1 MQTMQKFSYINQM
14 NGFLDRMSEDTLP
27 ANAVILY
34 LMLFK
39 SFNRT
44 CWRQEWMKFT
54 IQQLMAFANIGSPN
68 TVYSMRRLLKELG
81 YIDYRPAQNG
91 NRSQTEYR
99 LLPLPDK
106 AAASFSPIA
115 YAKSEHSINEHSKI
129 EHSPA
134 EYSKNEHSA
143 SEYSNNERSI
153 IECSITECSAS
164 ENSQAKSQPIVPE
177 KRYIEPALFSKNE
190 CSKIERSTEFSGE
203 CSIFEN
209 KTENSPIREEEE
221 KTRNTT
227 HVTTV
232 TDQAEKKNIN
242 NGSNNGNSIGNSIAN
257 NTANAKAPMSVNEFC
272 QNSGD
277 YQLCQDAYMDYFK
290 KEPPSADKVKLLR
303 FLAEYGTDSTLKAM
317 DIMMQN
323 KAESLNYCEGV
334 LRRMQWQLNKTAAR
348 RPAPHP
354 HSDWQGWKMA

>member
-1 MQTMQKFSYINQM
+1 M

-27 ANAVILY
+27 ANAVMLY

-44 CWRQEWMKFT
+44 CWRQEWLKFT
-54 IQQLMAFANIGSPN
+54 IQQLMVFANVGSPN
-68 TVYSMRRLLKELG
+68 TVYNMRRLLKELG

-99 LLPLPDK
+99 LLPLPGN
-106 AAASFSPIA
+106 AAASFSPNEHSA
-115 YAKSEHSINEHSKI
+115 SEHSINE
-129 EHSPA
+129 
-134 EYSKNEHSA
+134 YSKNE
-143 SEYSNNERSI
+143 R
-153 IECSITECSAS
+153 SITECSDS
-164 ENSQAKSQPIVPE
+164 ENSQAKSQPKVLE
-177 KRYIEPALFSKNE
+177 NHHIEPVLFSENE
-190 CSKIERSTEFSGE
+190 YSKIEHSAEFSDE
-203 CSIFEN
+203 FSKTEN

-221 KTRNTT
+221 KKRYTT

-242 NGSNNGNSIGNSIAN
+242 NGSSNSNCHSIGN
-257 NTANAKAPMSVNEFC
+257 NTANPKVPMTVNEFC

-290 KEPPSADKVKLLR
+290 REPPSADKVKLLR
-303 FLAEYGTDSTLKAM
+303 FLAEYGTDNTLKAM
-317 DIMMQN
+317 DVMMRN

-334 LRRMQWQLNKTAAR
+334 LRRRQWQLDKAATR
-348 RPAPHP
+348 RPAPRP
-354 HSDWQGWKMA
+354 HSDWQGWNMA

>member
-1 MQTMQKFSYINQM
+1 MQTMQKISYINQM

-27 ANAVILY
+27 ANAVMLY

-44 CWRQEWMKFT
+44 CWRQEWLKFT
-54 IQQLMAFANIGSPN
+54 IQQLMVFANVGSPN
-68 TVYSMRRLLKELG
+68 TVYNMRRLLKELG

-99 LLPLPDK
+99 LLPLPGN
-106 AAASFSPIA
+106 AAASFSPNEHSV
-115 YAKSEHSINEHSKI
+115 SEHS
-129 EHSPA
+129 
-134 EYSKNEHSA
+134 KNE
-143 SEYSNNERSI
+143 R
-153 IECSITECSAS
+153 SITECSDS
-164 ENSQAKSQPIVPE
+164 ENSQAKSQPKVLE
-177 KRYIEPALFSKNE
+177 NHHIEPVLFSENE
-190 CSKIERSTEFSGE
+190 YSKIEHSAEFSDE
-203 CSIFEN
+203 FSKTEN

-221 KTRNTT
+221 KKRYTT

-242 NGSNNGNSIGNSIAN
+242 NGSSNSNCHSIGN
-257 NTANAKAPMSVNEFC
+257 NTANPKVPMTVNEFC

-290 KEPPSADKVKLLR
+290 REPPSADKVKLLR
-303 FLAEYGTDSTLKAM
+303 FLAEYGTDNTLKAM
-317 DIMMQN
+317 DVMMRN

-334 LRRMQWQLNKTAAR
+334 LRRMQWQLDKAAAR
-348 RPAPHP
+348 RPAPRP
-354 HSDWQGWKMA
+354 HSDWQGWNMA

>member
-1 MQTMQKFSYINQM
+1 MQTMQKLSYINQM

-27 ANAVILY
+27 ANAVMLY

-44 CWRQEWMKFT
+44 CWRQEWLKFT
-54 IQQLMAFANIGSPN
+54 IQQLMVFANVGSPN
-68 TVYSMRRLLKELG
+68 TVYNMRRLLKELG

-99 LLPLPDK
+99 LLPLPGN
-106 AAASFSPIA
+106 AAASFSPNEHSVSEYSITERSITEHSA
-115 YAKSEHSINEHSKI
+115 SEHSINE
-129 EHSPA
+129 
-134 EYSKNEHSA
+134 YSKNE
-143 SEYSNNERSI
+143 R
-153 IECSITECSAS
+153 SITECSDS
-164 ENSQAKSQPIVPE
+164 ENSQAKSQPKVPE
-177 KRYIEPALFSKNE
+177 NHNLEPVLFSENE
-190 CSKIERSTEFSGE
+190 YSKIENSAEFSVE
-203 CSIFEN
+203 CSLSEN

-221 KTRNTT
+221 KKRYTT

-242 NGSNNGNSIGNSIAN
+242 NGSSNSNCHSIGN
-257 NTANAKAPMSVNEFC
+257 NTANAKVPMTVNEFC

-290 KEPPSADKVKLLR
+290 REPPSADKVKLLR
-303 FLAEYGTDSTLKAM
+303 FLAEYGTDNTLKAM
-317 DIMMQN
+317 DVMMRN

-334 LRRMQWQLNKTAAR
+334 LRRMQWQLDKNTAR
-348 RPAPHP
+348 RPAPRP
-354 HSDWQGWKMA
+354 HSDWQGWNMA

>member
-1 MQTMQKFSYINQM
+1 MQTMQKISYINQM

-27 ANAVILY
+27 ANAVMLY

-44 CWRQEWMKFT
+44 CWRQEWLKFT
-54 IQQLMAFANIGSPN
+54 IQQLMVFANVGSPN
-68 TVYSMRRLLKELG
+68 TVYNMRRLLKELG

-99 LLPLPDK
+99 LLPLPGN
-106 AAASFSPIA
+106 AAASFSPNEHSV
-115 YAKSEHSINEHSKI
+115 SEHSITEHSK
-129 EHSPA
+129 
-134 EYSKNEHSA
+134 N
-143 SEYSNNERSI
+143 
-153 IECSITECSAS
+153 ECSITECSDS
-164 ENSQAKSQPIVPE
+164 ENSQAKSQPKVPE
-177 KRYIEPALFSKNE
+177 NHNLEPVLFSENE
-190 CSKIERSTEFSGE
+190 YSKIEHSAEFSVE
-203 CSIFEN
+203 CSLSEN
-209 KTENSPIREEEE
+209 KTENSPIGEEEE
-221 KTRNTT
+221 KKRYTT

-242 NGSNNGNSIGNSIAN
+242 NGSSNSNCHSIGN
-257 NTANAKAPMSVNEFC
+257 NTANAKVPMTVNEFC

-290 KEPPSADKVKLLR
+290 REPPSADKVKLLR

-317 DIMMQN
+317 DVMMRN

-334 LRRMQWQLNKTAAR
+334 LRRMQWQLDKAAAR
-348 RPAPHP
+348 RPAPRP
-354 HSDWQGWKMA
+354 HSDWQGWNMA

>member
-115 YAKSEHSINEHSKI
+115 YAKSEHSINE
-129 EHSPA
+129 
-134 EYSKNEHSA
+134 
-143 SEYSNNERSI
+143 
-153 IECSITECSAS
+153 
-164 ENSQAKSQPIVPE
+164 
-177 KRYIEPALFSKNE
+177 
-190 CSKIERSTEFSGE
+190 RSTEFSGE

-242 NGSNNGNSIGNSIAN
+242 NGSNNGNSIGNSIGN

-290 KEPPSADKVKLLR
+290 KEPPSADKLKLLR

-317 DIMMQN
+317 DIMMRN

-348 RPAPHP
+348 RPAPRP

>member
-1 MQTMQKFSYINQM
+1 MQTMQKISYINQM

-27 ANAVILY
+27 ANAVMLY

-44 CWRQEWMKFT
+44 CWRQEWLKFT

-68 TVYSMRRLLKELG
+68 TVYNMRRLLKELG

-99 LLPLPDK
+99 LLPLPGN

-115 YAKSEHSINEHSKI
+115 YAKNEHSII

-134 EYSKNEHSA
+134 EYSKNEYSIT
-143 SEYSNNERSI
+143 EQSNNERSI
-153 IECSITECSAS
+153 TECSDS
-164 ENSQAKSQPIVPE
+164 ENSQAKSQPKVLE
-177 KRYIEPALFSKNE
+177 NHHLEPVLFSENEYSKNE
-190 CSKIERSTEFSGE
+190 HSTEFSTE
-203 CSIFEN
+203 FSVSEN

-221 KTRNTT
+221 KKRYTT

-242 NGSNNGNSIGNSIAN
+242 NGSSNSNCHSIGN
-257 NTANAKAPMSVNEFC
+257 NTANPKVPMTVNEFC

-290 KEPPSADKVKLLR
+290 REPPSADKVKLLR

-317 DIMMQN
+317 DIMMRN

-334 LRRMQWQLNKTAAR
+334 LRRMQWQLDKNTAR
-348 RPAPHP
+348 RPAPRP
-354 HSDWQGWKMA
+354 HSDWQGWNMA

>member
-1 MQTMQKFSYINQM
+1 MQTMQKISYINQM

-27 ANAVILY
+27 ANAVMLY

-44 CWRQEWMKFT
+44 CWRQEWLKFT
-54 IQQLMAFANIGSPN
+54 IQQLMVFANVGSPN
-68 TVYSMRRLLKELG
+68 TVYNMRRLLKELG

-99 LLPLPDK
+99 LLPLPGN

-115 YAKSEHSINEHSKI
+115 YSVS
-129 EHSPA
+129 
-134 EYSKNEHSA
+134 EYSITEH
-143 SEYSNNERSI
+143 SNNERSI
-153 IECSITECSAS
+153 TECSDS
-164 ENSQAKSQPIVPE
+164 ENSQAKSQPKVLE
-177 KRYIEPALFSKNE
+177 NHHIEPVLFSENE
-190 CSKIERSTEFSGE
+190 YSKIEHSAEFSDE
-203 CSIFEN
+203 FSKTEN

-221 KTRNTT
+221 KKRYTT

-242 NGSNNGNSIGNSIAN
+242 NGSSNSNCHSIGN
-257 NTANAKAPMSVNEFC
+257 NTANAKVPMTVNEFC

-290 KEPPSADKVKLLR
+290 REPPSADKVKLLR
-303 FLAEYGTDSTLKAM
+303 FLAEYGTDNTLKAM
-317 DIMMQN
+317 DVMMRN

-334 LRRMQWQLNKTAAR
+334 LRRMQWQLDKAAAR
-348 RPAPHP
+348 RPAPRP
-354 HSDWQGWKMA
+354 HSDWQGWNMA

>member
-1 MQTMQKFSYINQM
+1 MQTMQKISYINQM

-27 ANAVILY
+27 ANAVMLY

-44 CWRQEWMKFT
+44 CWRQEWLKFT
-54 IQQLMAFANIGSPN
+54 IQQLMVFANVGSPN
-68 TVYSMRRLLKELG
+68 TVYNMRRLLKELG

-99 LLPLPDK
+99 LLPLPGN
-106 AAASFSPIA
+106 AAASFSPNEHSVSEYSITEHS
-115 YAKSEHSINEHSKI
+115 KNEHSVSEHSISEH
-129 EHSPA
+129 
-134 EYSKNEHSA
+134 SKNEHSA
-143 SEYSNNERSI
+143 SEYSKNER
-153 IECSITECSAS
+153 SITECSDS
-164 ENSQAKSQPIVPE
+164 ENSQAKPQPKVPE
-177 KRYIEPALFSKNE
+177 NHHIEPVLFSENE
-190 CSKIERSTEFSGE
+190 YSKTEHSAEFSGE
-203 CSIFEN
+203 CSLSEN

-221 KTRNTT
+221 KKRYTT

-242 NGSNNGNSIGNSIAN
+242 NGSSNSNCHSIGN
-257 NTANAKAPMSVNEFC
+257 NTANAKVPMTVNEFC

-290 KEPPSADKVKLLR
+290 REPPSADKVKLLR

-317 DIMMQN
+317 DVMMRN

-334 LRRMQWQLNKTAAR
+334 LRRMQWQLDKAAAR
-348 RPAPHP
+348 RPAPRP

>member
-68 TVYSMRRLLKELG
+68 TVYSMRSLLRELG

-115 YAKSEHSINEHSKI
+115 YAKSEHSINEH
-129 EHSPA
+129 
-134 EYSKNEHSA
+134 
-143 SEYSNNERSI
+143 
-153 IECSITECSAS
+153 
-164 ENSQAKSQPIVPE
+164 
-177 KRYIEPALFSKNE
+177 
-190 CSKIERSTEFSGE
+190 SKIERSTEFSGE

-242 NGSNNGNSIGNSIAN
+242 NGSNNGNSIGNSIDN

-290 KEPPSADKVKLLR
+290 REPPSADKVKLLR

-317 DIMMQN
+317 DIMMRD

-348 RPAPHP
+348 RPAPRP

>member
-1 MQTMQKFSYINQM
+1 MQTMQKISYINQM

-27 ANAVILY
+27 ANAVMLY

-44 CWRQEWMKFT
+44 CWRQEWLKFT
-54 IQQLMAFANIGSPN
+54 IQQLMVFANVGSPN
-68 TVYSMRRLLKELG
+68 TVYNMRRLLKELG

-99 LLPLPDK
+99 LLPLPGN
-106 AAASFSPIA
+106 AAASFSP
-115 YAKSEHSINEHSKI
+115 NEHSVS
-129 EHSPA
+129 EH
-134 EYSKNEHSA
+134 SKNEHSA
-143 SEYSNNERSI
+143 SEHSINEYSKTER
-153 IECSITECSAS
+153 SITECSDS
-164 ENSQAKSQPIVPE
+164 ENSQAKSQPKVPE
-177 KRYIEPALFSKNE
+177 NHNLEPVLFSENE
-190 CSKIERSTEFSGE
+190 YSKIEHSAEFSGE
-203 CSIFEN
+203 CSLSEN

-221 KTRNTT
+221 KKRYTT

-242 NGSNNGNSIGNSIAN
+242 NGSSNSNCHSIGN
-257 NTANAKAPMSVNEFC
+257 NTANAKVPMTVNEFC

-290 KEPPSADKVKLLR
+290 REPPSADKVKLLR
-303 FLAEYGTDSTLKAM
+303 FLAEYGTDNTLKAM
-317 DIMMQN
+317 DVMMRN

-334 LRRMQWQLNKTAAR
+334 LRRMQWQLDKNTAR
-348 RPAPHP
+348 RPAPRP
-354 HSDWQGWKMA
+354 HSDWQGWNMA

>member
-1 MQTMQKFSYINQM
+1 MQTMQKISYINQM

-27 ANAVILY
+27 ANAVMLY

-44 CWRQEWMKFT
+44 CWRQEWLKFT
-54 IQQLMAFANIGSPN
+54 IQQLMVFANVGSPN
-68 TVYSMRRLLKELG
+68 TVYNMRRLLKELG

-99 LLPLPDK
+99 LLPLPGN
-106 AAASFSPIA
+106 AAASFSPNEHSV
-115 YAKSEHSINEHSKI
+115 SEHSISEHSK
-129 EHSPA
+129 
-134 EYSKNEHSA
+134 
-143 SEYSNNERSI
+143 NER
-153 IECSITECSAS
+153 SITECSDS
-164 ENSQAKSQPIVPE
+164 ENSQAKSQPKVPE
-177 KRYIEPALFSKNE
+177 NHNLEPVLFSENE
-190 CSKIERSTEFSGE
+190 YSKIEHSAEFSDE
-203 CSIFEN
+203 FSKTEN

-221 KTRNTT
+221 KKRYTT

-242 NGSNNGNSIGNSIAN
+242 NGSSNSNCHSIGN
-257 NTANAKAPMSVNEFC
+257 NTANAKVPMTVNEFC

-290 KEPPSADKVKLLR
+290 REPPSADKVKLLR

-317 DIMMQN
+317 DVMMRN

-334 LRRMQWQLNKTAAR
+334 LRRMQWQLDKNTAR
-348 RPAPHP
+348 RPAPRP
-354 HSDWQGWKMA
+354 HSDWPGWNMA

>member
-1 MQTMQKFSYINQM
+1 MAKISYINQM

-27 ANAVILY
+27 ANAVMLY

-44 CWRQEWMKFT
+44 CWRQEWLKFT
-54 IQQLMAFANIGSPN
+54 IQQLMAFANVGSPN

-99 LLPLPDK
+99 LLPLPDN
-106 AAASFSPIA
+106 AAAHFSPDEHSA
-115 YAKSEHSINEHSKI
+115 SEH
-129 EHSPA
+129 
-134 EYSKNEHSA
+134 SKNEHSIT
-143 SEYSNNERSI
+143 ER
-153 IECSITECSAS
+153 SITECSDS
-164 ENSQAKSQPIVPE
+164 EKSQAKSQPIVPE
-177 KRYIEPALFSKNE
+177 NCHFEPVLFSENE
-190 CSKIERSTEFSGE
+190 YSKIEHSTEFSDE
-203 CSIFEN
+203 FSLSEK
-209 KTENSPIREEEE
+209 KTENSPIGEEEE
-221 KTRNTT
+221 KKRYTT

-242 NGSNNGNSIGNSIAN
+242 NGSSNSNSNSIGN
-257 NTANAKAPMSVNEFC
+257 NTANAKAPMTVNEFC

-290 KEPPSADKVKLLR
+290 REPPSADKVKLLR

-317 DIMMQN
+317 DVMMRN

-334 LRRMQWQLNKTAAR
+334 LRRMQWQLDKNAAR
-348 RPAPHP
+348 RPAPRP
-354 HSDWQGWKMA
+354 HSDWQGWNMA

>member
-27 ANAVILY
+27 ANAVMLY

-44 CWRQEWMKFT
+44 CWRQEWLKFT
-54 IQQLMAFANIGSPN
+54 IQQLMVFANVGSPN
-68 TVYSMRRLLKELG
+68 TVYNMRRLLKELG

-99 LLPLPDK
+99 LLPLPGN
-106 AAASFSPIA
+106 AAASFSPNEHSV
-115 YAKSEHSINEHSKI
+115 SEHSV
-129 EHSPA
+129 
-134 EYSKNEHSA
+134 
-143 SEYSNNERSI
+143 
-153 IECSITECSAS
+153 S
-164 ENSQAKSQPIVPE
+164 ENSQAKSQPKVPE
-177 KRYIEPALFSKNE
+177 NHHIEPVLFSENE
-190 CSKIERSTEFSGE
+190 YSKTEHSAEFSGE
-203 CSIFEN
+203 CSLSEN
-209 KTENSPIREEEE
+209 KTENSPIGEEEE
-221 KTRNTT
+221 KKRYTT

-242 NGSNNGNSIGNSIAN
+242 NGSSNSNCHSIGN
-257 NTANAKAPMSVNEFC
+257 NTANPKVPMTVNEFC

-290 KEPPSADKVKLLR
+290 REPPSADKVKLLR
-303 FLAEYGTDSTLKAM
+303 FLAEYGTDNTLKAM
-317 DIMMQN
+317 DVMMRN

-334 LRRMQWQLNKTAAR
+334 LRRMQWQLDKAAAR
-348 RPAPHP
+348 RPAPRP
-354 HSDWQGWKMA
+354 QSDGQGWNMA

>member
-1 MQTMQKFSYINQM
+1 MQTMQKISYINQM

-27 ANAVILY
+27 ANAVMLY

-44 CWRQEWMKFT
+44 CWRQEWLKFT
-54 IQQLMAFANIGSPN
+54 IQQLMVFANVGSPN
-68 TVYSMRRLLKELG
+68 TVYNMRRLLKELG

-99 LLPLPDK
+99 LLPLPGN
-106 AAASFSPIA
+106 AAASFSP
-115 YAKSEHSINEHSKI
+115 NEHSV
-129 EHSPA
+129 S
-134 EYSKNEHSA
+134 EYSKNE
-143 SEYSNNERSI
+143 R
-153 IECSITECSAS
+153 SITECSDS
-164 ENSQAKSQPIVPE
+164 ENSQAKSQPKVPE
-177 KRYIEPALFSKNE
+177 NHNLEPVLFSENE
-190 CSKIERSTEFSGE
+190 YSKIEHSAEFSGE
-203 CSIFEN
+203 FSKTEN

-221 KTRNTT
+221 KKRYTT

-242 NGSNNGNSIGNSIAN
+242 NGSSNSNCHSIGN
-257 NTANAKAPMSVNEFC
+257 NTANPKVPMTVNEFC

-290 KEPPSADKVKLLR
+290 REPPSADKVKLLR

-317 DIMMQN
+317 DVMMRN

-334 LRRMQWQLNKTAAR
+334 LRRMQWQLDKNTAR
-348 RPAPHP
+348 RPAPRP
-354 HSDWQGWKMA
+354 HSDWQGWNMA

>member
-1 MQTMQKFSYINQM
+1 MAKISYINQM

-27 ANAVILY
+27 ANAVMLY

-39 SFNRT
+39 SFNRA

-99 LLPLPDK
+99 LLPLPGN

-115 YAKSEHSINEHSKI
+115 YSKSEHSKNEYSITERSITEQSKNERSI
-129 EHSPA
+129 TECSDSENSHAKSQPKVLENHNLEPVLFSEN
-134 EYSKNEHSA
+134 EYSKNEHS
-143 SEYSNNERSI
+143 
-153 IECSITECSAS
+153 TE
-164 ENSQAKSQPIVPE
+164 
-177 KRYIEPALFSKNE
+177 F
-190 CSKIERSTEFSGE
+190 STEFSV
-203 CSIFEN
+203 SEN

-221 KTRNTT
+221 KKRYTT

-242 NGSNNGNSIGNSIAN
+242 NGSSNSNCHSIGN
-257 NTANAKAPMSVNEFC
+257 NTANAKVPMTVNEFC

-290 KEPPSADKVKLLR
+290 REPPSADKVKLLR

-317 DIMMQN
+317 DVMMRN

-334 LRRMQWQLNKTAAR
+334 LRRMQWQLDKAAAR
-348 RPAPHP
+348 RPAPRP
-354 HSDWQGWKMA
+354 HSDWQGWNMA

>member
-153 IECSITECSAS
+153 IECSVTECSAS

-242 NGSNNGNSIGNSIAN
+242 NGSSNSNCHSIGN
-257 NTANAKAPMSVNEFC
+257 NTANPKVPMTVNEFC

-290 KEPPSADKVKLLR
+290 REPPSADKVKLLR
-303 FLAEYGTDSTLKAM
+303 FLAEYGTDNTLKAM
-317 DIMMQN
+317 DVMMRN

>member
-1 MQTMQKFSYINQM
+1 M

-27 ANAVILY
+27 ANAVMLY

-44 CWRQEWMKFT
+44 CWRQEWLKFT
-54 IQQLMAFANIGSPN
+54 IQQLMVFANVGSPN
-68 TVYSMRRLLKELG
+68 TVYNMRRLLKELG

-99 LLPLPDK
+99 LLPLPGN
-106 AAASFSPIA
+106 AAASFSP
-115 YAKSEHSINEHSKI
+115 NEHSVS
-129 EHSPA
+129 EH
-134 EYSKNEHSA
+134 SKNEHSA
-143 SEYSNNERSI
+143 SEYSINER
-153 IECSITECSAS
+153 SITECSDS
-164 ENSQAKSQPIVPE
+164 ENSQAKSQPKVPE
-177 KRYIEPALFSKNE
+177 NHNLEPVLFSENE
-190 CSKIERSTEFSGE
+190 YSKIEHSAEFSDE
-203 CSIFEN
+203 FSKTEN

-221 KTRNTT
+221 KKRYTT

-242 NGSNNGNSIGNSIAN
+242 NGSSNSNCHSIGN
-257 NTANAKAPMSVNEFC
+257 NTANAKVPMTVNEFC

-290 KEPPSADKVKLLR
+290 REPPSADKVKLLR
-303 FLAEYGTDSTLKAM
+303 FLAEYGTDNTLKAM
-317 DIMMQN
+317 DVMMRN

-334 LRRMQWQLNKTAAR
+334 LRRMQWQLDKAATR
-348 RPAPHP
+348 RPAPRP
-354 HSDWQGWKMA
+354 HSDWQGWNMA

>member
-1 MQTMQKFSYINQM
+1 M

-27 ANAVILY
+27 ANAVMLY

-44 CWRQEWMKFT
+44 CWRQEWLKFT
-54 IQQLMAFANIGSPN
+54 IQQLMVFANVGSPN
-68 TVYSMRRLLKELG
+68 TVYNMRRLLKELG

-99 LLPLPDK
+99 LLPLPGN
-106 AAASFSPIA
+106 AAASFSPNEHSV
-115 YAKSEHSINEHSKI
+115 SEHS
-129 EHSPA
+129 
-134 EYSKNEHSA
+134 KNE
-143 SEYSNNERSI
+143 R
-153 IECSITECSAS
+153 SITECSDS
-164 ENSQAKSQPIVPE
+164 ENSQAKSQPKVLE
-177 KRYIEPALFSKNE
+177 NHHIEPVLFSENE
-190 CSKIERSTEFSGE
+190 YSKIEHSAEFSGE
-203 CSIFEN
+203 CSLSEN

-221 KTRNTT
+221 EEKKRYTT

-242 NGSNNGNSIGNSIAN
+242 NGSSNSNCHSIGN
-257 NTANAKAPMSVNEFC
+257 NTANPKVPMTVNEFC

-290 KEPPSADKVKLLR
+290 REPPSADKVKLLR
-303 FLAEYGTDSTLKAM
+303 FLAEYGTDNTLKAM
-317 DIMMQN
+317 DVMMRN

-334 LRRMQWQLNKTAAR
+334 LRRMQWQLDKAATR
-348 RPAPHP
+348 RPAPRP
-354 HSDWQGWKMA
+354 HSDWQGWNMA

>member
-39 SFNRT
+39 SFNRA

-115 YAKSEHSINEHSKI
+115 YAKSEHSI
-129 EHSPA
+129 
-134 EYSKNEHSA
+134 
-143 SEYSNNERSI
+143 
-153 IECSITECSAS
+153 TECSDN

-242 NGSNNGNSIGNSIAN
+242 NGSNNGNSIGNSIGN
-257 NTANAKAPMSVNEFC
+257 NTANANAPMSVNEFC

-317 DIMMQN
+317 DIMMRN

-348 RPAPHP
+348 RPAPRP

>member
-1 MQTMQKFSYINQM
+1 MQTMQKISYINQM

-27 ANAVILY
+27 ANAVMLY

-44 CWRQEWMKFT
+44 CWRQEWLKFT
-54 IQQLMAFANIGSPN
+54 IQQLMVFANVGSPN
-68 TVYSMRRLLKELG
+68 TVYNMRRLLKELG

-99 LLPLPDK
+99 LLPLPGN

-115 YAKSEHSINEHSKI
+115 YAK
-129 EHSPA
+129 
-134 EYSKNEHSA
+134 NEHSA
-143 SEYSNNERSI
+143 SEYSKNER
-153 IECSITECSAS
+153 SITECSDS
-164 ENSQAKSQPIVPE
+164 ENSQAKSQPKVPE
-177 KRYIEPALFSKNE
+177 NHNLEPVLFSENE
-190 CSKIERSTEFSGE
+190 YSKIEHSAEFSVE
-203 CSIFEN
+203 CSLSEN
-209 KTENSPIREEEE
+209 KTENSPIGEEEE
-221 KTRNTT
+221 KKRYTT

-242 NGSNNGNSIGNSIAN
+242 NGSSNSNCHSIGN
-257 NTANAKAPMSVNEFC
+257 NTANAKVPMTVNEFC

-290 KEPPSADKVKLLR
+290 REPPSADKVKLLR

-317 DIMMQN
+317 DVMMRN

-334 LRRMQWQLNKTAAR
+334 LRRMQWQLDKNTAR
-348 RPAPHP
+348 RPAPRP
-354 HSDWQGWKMA
+354 HSDWQGWNMA

>member
-1 MQTMQKFSYINQM
+1 MQTMQKISYINQM

-27 ANAVILY
+27 ANAVMLY

-44 CWRQEWMKFT
+44 CWRQEWLKFT
-54 IQQLMAFANIGSPN
+54 IQQLMVFANVGSPN
-68 TVYSMRRLLKELG
+68 TVYNMRRLLKELG

-99 LLPLPDK
+99 LLPLPGN
-106 AAASFSPIA
+106 AAASFSPNEHSVSEYSITEHSNNEHSA
-115 YAKSEHSINEHSKI
+115 SEHSINE
-129 EHSPA
+129 
-134 EYSKNEHSA
+134 YSKT
-143 SEYSNNERSI
+143 ER
-153 IECSITECSAS
+153 SITECSDS
-164 ENSQAKSQPIVPE
+164 ENSQAKSQPKVLE
-177 KRYIEPALFSKNE
+177 NHNLEPVLFSENE
-190 CSKIERSTEFSGE
+190 YSKIEHSAEFSDE
-203 CSIFEN
+203 FSKTEN

-221 KTRNTT
+221 KKRYTT

-242 NGSNNGNSIGNSIAN
+242 NGSSNSNCHSIGN
-257 NTANAKAPMSVNEFC
+257 NTANAKVPMTVNEFC

-290 KEPPSADKVKLLR
+290 REPPSADKVKLLR
-303 FLAEYGTDSTLKAM
+303 FLAEYGTDNTLKAM
-317 DIMMQN
+317 DVMMRN

-334 LRRMQWQLNKTAAR
+334 LRRMQWQLDKNTAR
-348 RPAPHP
+348 RPAPRP
-354 HSDWQGWKMA
+354 HSDWQGWNMA